1 MMNRTSV
8 FQKVELIRWNTE
20 LNNLSIVKHISVIN
34 ENITTMLQTELLSI
48 EQGLDDLEQD
58 RVVAHVQV
66 KKRYEK
72 WL

>member
-1 MMNRTSV
+1 MNSFAV
-8 FQKVELIRWNTE
+8 SQKIELIRWITE
-20 LNNLSIVKHISVIN
+20 LNDLSILKQVSAIK
-34 ENITTMLQTELLSI
+34 ENITTVSQAESLSI